1 MYIYLY
7 MYNTDFHKNNVP
19 ASESFK
25 SGSLTERIED
35 IATQESVDDLSTQQ
49 LEESVDT
56 SPTVPPPEE
65 GGADANRPSTPPLM
79 NNLMEMGFT
88 RPQINV
94 AMERYMN
101 ISYINMYPIRGNFH
115 QKRFSRISPPALI
128 WRKFTML
135 IFVLC

>member
-1 MYIYLY
+1 MYIILL
-7 MYNTDFHKNNVP
+7 DIHKNNVP

-25 SGSLTERIED
+25 SGLSTERIED
-35 IATQESVDDLSTQQ
+35 IATQESVDDLPTQQ

-56 SPTVPPPEE
+56 SPTLPPPGE

-94 AMERYMN
+94 AMERFIYL
-101 ISYINMYPIRGNFH
+101 YI
-115 QKRFSRISPPALI
+115 
-128 WRKFTML
+128 
-135 IFVLC
+135 